1 MAEVAVSY
9 FENLYRT
16 SHPNKILEVVEA
28 VDPKVFDEMNQYLI
42 KQFTRDEIEA
52 ALKQM
57 HPTKF
62 PGPDGILAIFFQNY
76 WDIVGNDGVGM
87 VLNVLNS
94 NISMTDINKTSI
106 TLIPKINN
114 PTKMSDFRPISLCN
128 VIYKLISKVL
138 ANHLKLVLPNIIS
151 EIPNNTSL

>member
-1 MAEVAVSY
+1 
-9 FENLYRT
+9 
-16 SHPNKILEVVEA
+16 
-28 VDPKVFDEMNQYLI
+28 MNQYLI

-57 HPTKF
+57 HPTKSL
-62 PGPDGILAIFFQNY
+62 GPDGMPAIFFQNY
-76 WDIVGNDGVGM
+76 WDIVGNDIVGM

-138 ANHLKLVLPNIIS
+138 ANRLKLVLPNIIS
-151 EIPNNTSL
+151 ENQSAFLSERLITDNVLIAFELMHYLDHKKMVGIAIWQLN